1 MPSTTT
7 APSFSDDAA
16 PSATAPL
23 TGAEPSAAAHAPI
36 LPTPAGLLPPDSVAR
51 VTANGLRVRGN
62 PPGTL
67 GHEQVLY
74 SLSVGDFVLVE
85 LGAWSYLPPES
96 SPDGRGWYSVHV
108 GGAEAMSYA
117 DGGINGWVAEGENGL
132 EWLEPDPLIC
142 GGSDTLAGVLS
153 PPSSKAHEWATG
165 WDRLACHGGRQ
176 LELEG
181 VVEWLC
187 YEGTTEPTIYRPGF
201 LAGPN
206 ICSGIVVDD
215 IDADGNH
222 GSLALDLRYP
232 DGFGSG
238 PDRGDLVRVR
248 GHFDD
253 PASSTCTAESPF
265 GPSRIDP
272 EFLVLFCRERFVV
285 DELTVNGHRDL
296 APPWWEQVEAQ

>member
-1 MPSTTT
+1 
-7 APSFSDDAA
+7 
-16 PSATAPL
+16 
-23 TGAEPSAAAHAPI
+23 
-36 LPTPAGLLPPDSVAR
+36 
-51 VTANGLRVRGN
+51 
-62 PPGTL
+62 
-67 GHEQVLY
+67 
-74 SLSVGDFVLVE
+74 
-85 LGAWSYLPPES
+85 
-96 SPDGRGWYSVHV
+96 
-108 GGAEAMSYA
+108 MSYA

-132 EWLEPDPLIC
+132 EWLEPDPAIC

-153 PPSSKAHEWATG
+153 PPSSRAHEWATG
-165 WDRLACHGGRQ
+165 WDRLACYGARQ

-187 YEGTTEPTIYRPGF
+187 YEGTEEPTIYRPGY

-215 IDADGNH
+215 IDAEGNH
-222 GSLALDLRYP
+222 SGLALDLRYRK
-232 DGFGSG
+232 DFEGS
-238 PDRGDLVRVR
+238 PQRGDLVRVV

-285 DELTVNGHRDL
+285 DELMVIGHRDL
-296 APPWWEQVEAQ
+296 APLPWELTPS